1 MKRNN
6 SYLLK
11 EIAGTSYLLPYGQMI
26 ADLRP
31 GIQINETGVFIW
43 NFLESP
49 HSFEELLSACADYY
63 EVPEKDLCE
72 DLSQFTRT
80 LFNMGI
86 LIPASPDKTSESP
99 TSSVFSADTHTQTL
113 SCSPA
118 TTFAEKHL
126 RIGGLHLKLSGPE
139 DCFFDSFDKFRTT
152 DTEDSVNQVIR
163 INTEPAPACGNHVT
177 LLRNAELTV
186 LDASDHYILLFPMAG
201 QIEQVTLTK
210 DGSRADFYITLPAC
224 DTLREDLFHA
234 IRLVYLYLAQK
245 KNMTAIHSAS
255 LLYQGKAW
263 LFSGPSGTGKSTHTN
278 LWLKL
283 YETETKLLNGDLNL
297 LAFENDKPV
306 IYGIP
311 WCGTSGIFDTDAHPL
326 GGIVLLKQ
334 APTNHVAELS
344 EEQKILSVL
353 HRFIS
358 PSWTADMFEANL
370 SFAEKLIPQITVCRL
385 QCNMEDDA
393 AHTMKA
399 YIENHSTIS

>member
-11 EIAGTSYLLPYGQMI
+11 KIAETSYLLPYGQMI

-49 HSFEELLSACADYY
+49 HSFEELLAACADYY
-63 EVPEKDLCE
+63 EVPEKDLYE

-86 LIPASPDKTSESP
+86 LIPASPEKTSGSP
-99 TSSVFSADTHTQTL
+99 TSSTISPDTHSETR
-113 SCSPA
+113 SCSPT
-118 TTFAEKHL
+118 TTFVEKHL
-126 RIGGLHLKLSGPE
+126 CIGGLHLKLSGPE
-139 DCFFDSFDKFRTT
+139 DCFFDSFERFRRT
-152 DTEDSVNQVIR
+152 DTIDSADQIIR
-163 INTEPAPACGNHVT
+163 IIPASAPVCKNSVT

-186 LDASDHYILLFPMAG
+186 LDASDHYILIFPIAK
-201 QIEQVTLTK
+201 QIAQATLTK
-210 DGSRADFYITLPAC
+210 DGSRADFYISLPAC

-283 YETETKLLNGDLNL
+283 YKAETKLLNGDLNL
-297 LAFENDKPV
+297 LAFKDNKPV

-334 APTNHVAELS
+334 APSNHVVELS

-385 QCNMEDDA
+385 QCNMENDA